1 MVVFGWVDIQ
11 KMKQEAEANA
21 EADAKA
27 KETADKLNQADA
39 MIFQTEKQLTE
50 FGDKLSDDKKKPIED
65 ALEELKKAYETKDVA
80 VIEPALEKINEA
92 WKVASEEMYKAQA
105 EAQQNGAGAA
115 GPDASQGSD
124 QSEGSDVEDVD
135 FEEVK

>member
-1 MVVFGWVDIQ
+1 
-11 KMKQEAEANA
+11 
-21 EADAKA
+21 
-27 KETADKLNQADA
+27 
-39 MIFQTEKQLTE
+39 MIFQTEKQLEE

-65 ALEELKKAYETKDVA
+65 ALAELKAAYESKDIA

-105 EAQQNGAGAA
+105 EAQQGGAA
-115 GPDASQGSD
+115 GPDAGAQGQPSD
-124 QSEGSDVEDVD
+124 ESSDVEDVD